1 MRQMGGFEDLTLG
14 RAAEGIEAIRQRA
27 YHILDTAVG
36 GLPQDTEFGWP
47 IRDAIGVG
55 LAPGDL
61 RTLEAI
67 GRAAFKRDP
76 EIREALVTIAL
87 EDEVPGE
94 PREGTVDVALETA
107 LGNTTITAEL
117 AP

>member
-1 MRQMGGFEDLTLG
+1 MGGFEDLTLG
-14 RAAEGIEAIRQRA
+14 RAVEGLEAVRTRA
-27 YHILDTAVG
+27 YHILDTPTG
-36 GLPQDTEFGWP
+36 GLPQDPEFGWP

-61 RTLEAI
+61 RTAEAI

-76 EIREALVTIAL
+76 EVFEALVTITPVTAL
-87 EDEVPGE
+87 PTNDPQEY
-94 PREGTVDVALETA
+94 TVAVQLTTA
-107 LGNTTITAEL
+107 LGNTTVTTE